1 MVSVVLEVTEFVTN
15 VTQHPVIP
23 GVDLKNKEASV
34 ILTLDCNPL
43 HPSKKNPSCF
53 FQCCKCRQL

>member
-43 HPSKKNPSCF
+43 HPLQKKSLLF
-53 FQCCKCRQL
+53 LSML